1 MVQDSRTRDDGRKW
15 LEMSCCVVGF
25 NMESVVRSPGKW
37 HDQSFIVEISLRL
50 HVASGLQLKHYKGQ
64 VTRYEAA
71 TVVQVKELWQ

>member
-15 LEMSCCVVGF
+15 QEMPCCVVGF

-50 HVASGLQLKHYKGQ
+50 HVASGLQLKHCYSCPGERVVAVGMAENGQ
-64 VTRYEAA
+64 I
-71 TVVQVKELWQ
+71 